1 MRISVFPDV
10 PYENP
15 IVIAGDIIKELE
27 NLGVEVILKSEDKRF
42 FEKFDKVTFLP
53 YETAVE
59 NSDVVIA
66 VGGDGTVI
74 RHSALAAIKG
84 KPILGINAG
93 RL

>member
-42 FEKFDKVTFLP
+42 FE
-53 YETAVE
+53 
-59 NSDVVIA
+59 
-66 VGGDGTVI
+66 
-74 RHSALAAIKG
+74 
-84 KPILGINAG
+84 
-93 RL
+93 